1 MGGEGG
7 DAERESERDGGWAGI
22 VAKVAGVGGPRG
34 AADERRAHDGN
45 GERHRMTRRDQNLR
59 HALGEEV
66 GVRHVGGL
74 QALRHLDQ

>member
-7 DAERESERDGGWAGI
+7 DPERESERDGGWAGI

-45 GERHRMTRRDQNLR
+45 GERHRIVLIIWMLPIHPISPRRL
-59 HALGEEV
+59 E
-66 GVRHVGGL
+66 
-74 QALRHLDQ
+74 